1 MFFPFRVLIQSIS
14 SSTSHASPAKF
25 LSRRETSQMRR
36 IQCTHLD
43 IPRPPIQIDMQI
55 LHLPILPEHVLQV
68 LLAGLFVHIGYEN
81 DPALD
86 RADGDCAGG
95 GAGFSCCGGGGLG
108 FGSVHVDIL
117 VFGCH
122 YGDGVGGGVLDLLLV
137 KWLCSE

>member
-1 MFFPFRVLIQSIS
+1 MLFRFCGLIQKTIFIAADY
-14 SSTSHASPAKF
+14 STGNCT
-25 LSRRETSQMRR
+25 SRNETSQMRR

-68 LLAGLFVHIGYEN
+68 LLASLFVHIGYEN

-95 GAGFSCCGGGGLG
+95 GAGFGCCGGGGLG
-108 FGSVHVDIL
+108 FGSVHVDVL

-122 YGDGVGGGVLDLLLV
+122 YGDGGGEACSGSFVGELV
-137 KWLCSE
+137 V